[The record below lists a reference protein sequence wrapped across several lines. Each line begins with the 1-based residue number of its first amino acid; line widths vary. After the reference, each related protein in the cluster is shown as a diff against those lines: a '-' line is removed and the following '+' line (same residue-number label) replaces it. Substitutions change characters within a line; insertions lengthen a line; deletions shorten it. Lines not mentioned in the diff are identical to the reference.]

1 MKSVLFSVVRRA
13 LQSSNKKK
21 ETDNKVVVNFD
32 EKWIWVKK
40 FLNVKNERK
49 MNGKLKKKKSYA
61 KRKDK
66 KFENSVD
73 FESLKDAL
81 NECQK
86 NYLQKRWLQDQKK
99 WVEND
104 FRGI

>member
-1 MKSVLFSVVRRA
+1 
-13 LQSSNKKK
+13 
-21 ETDNKVVVNFD
+21 
-32 EKWIWVKK
+32 
-40 FLNVKNERK
+40 

-86 NYLQKRWLQDQKK
+86 NYLQKR
-99 WVEND
+99 
-104 FRGI
+104 